1 MYPFLSFQGNLLKG
15 FDNYIASK
23 TARNQPLNKKQKV

>member
-1 MYPFLSFQGNLLKG
+1 MLYKGNLLKG